1 MSKAANAPAKN
12 RTLHGVTVQW
22 VDVRPIA
29 FALYLAPNESDH
41 DGKNR
46 LTPAAAEAMGYGSA
60 SWVRKYHAYVSAT
73 LRRLAGE
80 TSSAFVIGANAHF
93 PAADDGGAGA
103 TGALRG
109 ACVARWSRM
118 DMATELLTS
127 SQWPQREDRSSWRTA
142 AANALA
148 RASASAA
155 YVDAFEPTLALR
167 TNVVHLDVPAFAK
180 AVYHELVPRMLLVA
194 LHRAC
199 G

>member
-93 PAADDGGAGA
+93 PVADDGGAGA

-127 SQWPQREDRSSWRTA
+127 SQWPQREDRSSWRTW
-142 AANALA
+142 
-148 RASASAA
+148 
-155 YVDAFEPTLALR
+155 R
-167 TNVVHLDVPAFAK
+167 TNVVHLELPSFAK
-180 AVYHELVPRMLLVA
+180 AVYHELVPSMLLVA
-194 LHRAC
+194 LHAPYTGRVGVVPSGSA
-199 G
+199 